1 MAETVR
7 IEIPIEVTDG
17 TEPEL
22 SNITDNLEN
31 MEKAAKNAKS
41 SVEKAGKEVSKF
53 DKSSNKMQK
62 SLSSW
67 AKQKYQLLLEAKD
80 KVSPILDKLKTG
92 LKTIGG
98 KTWNVTMKAIDLAT
112 SPIRGI
118 INLLKN
124 PVFQVGAVLGVSIS
138 LKDTVDTYADF
149 ESTMSRVKALA
160 NANNQEME
168 ALTAKAKEMGAQ
180 TKFSGTESA
189 EAFTYMAQAG
199 WQVQDMIDGIG
210 GIMSLAAADGL
221 DLASTTD
228 IVSNALTAFGMTA
241 KDTAEFADVLAVASS
256 ATNTNVS
263 DLGEAFKYIAPVA
276 GAMGY
281 SIQDASVALGLMSN
295 NAVKGSM
302 AGTALKTALANMAA
316 PTDNMAAAM
325 KKYGISLTDSEGN
338 MKTLKGVM
346 DNLRSS
352 LGGLSETE
360 QTAAASTI
368 FGKEAMAGMLA
379 IINTSEEDYKKL
391 TEAINDSQGAADR
404 MAGTMQDNLKGS
416 LEQLGGAIETVQLSW
431 GERLKP
437 YIIALSDMLQ
447 ENMPAIEE
455 FGLKVFDAIDKKI
468 AETKD
473 KIEEFTNTE
482 EWANA
487 DVFGKIGIA
496 WDELIAQPFSEWWD
510 TKGHDFFIGKA
521 GSLGRGLGTALSGG
535 ILTLLGI
542 DAGGIYD
549 EGENIGSA
557 FAKGFAEGFDTK
569 VIMSKLSE
577 AIKGIFS
584 NAAKILPG
592 GEEADLSSWLSA
604 ALIAKVASPLISG
617 GINVAKLGKTVFG
630 SGEGGLGL
638 GSAIIGSAAKGTG
651 LKGLGATM
659 GMTGLKLGSGAA
671 SGAGLIAA
679 GTAATAGGIVG
690 GATLISGGVDL
701 YKGFT
706 SKDQEEAAAYKES
719 GAWKVGGVAAGAAA
733 GAAIGS
739 VVPVLGTAVGALI
752 GAGVGGI
759 AGWIKGDS
767 AKKEYEENLK
777 AAQEEAEALA
787 LAEEQAKYE
796 SQELKDALAD
806 TSMTAEEFGQLFQKA
821 VGTNLKDH
829 FGDIKLSMQEI
840 QDIAKQMTFGENIEA
855 VTKFADASEQTEQA
869 YSNMESAISNM
880 DKLNWKASLGLEFDD
895 TDIQEYVN
903 GIDALIQNAAD
914 YVESKHY
921 EAKAAIDLLIEPD
934 SDVDMTS
941 GLNAAYAG
949 LQEQIDSLGSQ
960 LTAKVNVALE
970 DGVITLDEQAEI
982 TNLQNQITEIT
993 QKVADIQTE
1002 AEFKALKIKYS
1013 GAALDADSFAE
1024 LQAELQEQVESAT
1037 SSYDE
1042 SLKVGIANLEL
1053 QLDEGAITQEQYD
1066 EQLQALADGYEAKI
1080 SDMSVTVENFQL
1092 EAIAEAYSEELDG
1105 ILPELSGTTAEK
1117 LQQALHDAM
1126 ASGVDVTAW
1135 DTETASQ
1142 WLGLESL
1149 SMETQ
1154 AAITEMMSGVAETIP
1169 QSMQEQITAAFSSVD
1184 MSSAYSGID
1193 FVGPFSNEY
1202 YEQMAAADLS
1212 GAYAPLVE
1220 NISTGLPS
1228 QIAAI
1233 DYSGIGTAVGSG
1245 VGSSIQNTDM
1255 GPINSAISSL
1265 KGNTGTAIDTA
1276 FAPGFNTT
1284 TPVTITANY
1293 KLANP
1298 SATISFSGGGSG
1310 TATVSAS
1317 IASNA
1322 EGDIIDSPILSWVG
1336 EDGPEAIIPL
1346 GGKRRSRGLS
1356 LWEKAGEL
1364 LGVRKYAD
1372 GGLIGNPRYSPNPLQ
1387 NNDDLNYINETLSKA
1402 PRGNNE
1408 FSEDTTEDTPIT
1420 GDVPV
1425 KAEQDDGGRKTEVSV
1440 NVTLN
1445 PTFQINGSS
1454 GNEADIVRV
1463 FRAHMKELA
1472 DEIGGELAE
1481 RLEMVFSNMPV
1492 RGEA

>member
-7 IEIPIEVTDG
+7 IEIPIEVMDG

-67 AKQKYQLLLEAKD
+67 AKQKYQLFLEAKD

-98 KTWNVTMKAIDLAT
+98 KTWNVTMK
-112 SPIRGI
+112 
-118 INLLKN
+118 
-124 PVFQVGAVLGVSIS
+124 LGVSIS

-149 ESTMSRVKALA
+149 EATMSRVKALA

-256 ATNTNVS
+256 ATNTDVS

-316 PTDNMAAAM
+316 PTDSMAAAM

-379 IINTSEEDYKKL
+379 IINTSKEDYKKL
-391 TEAINDSQGAADR
+391 TEAIDDSRGAADR
-404 MAGTMQDNLKGS
+404 MAETMQDNLAGS

-431 GERLKP
+431 GERLEP

-447 ENMPAIEE
+447 ENMPEIEE
-455 FGLKVFDAIDKKI
+455 FGLKAFDAIDKKI
-468 AETKD
+468 DETKD
-473 KIEEFTNTE
+473 KIDEFTSTD

-487 DVFGKIGIA
+487 DIFGKIGIA

-510 TKGHDFFIGKA
+510 TKGHDFFVGKA

-535 ILTLLGI
+535 ILTLFGI

-569 VIMSKLSE
+569 TIMNKMSE

-604 ALIAKVASPLISG
+604 ALIAKIASPLING
-617 GINVAKLGKTVFG
+617 GMNTAKLGKTVFG

-638 GSAIIGSAAKGTG
+638 GSTIIGSAAKGTG

-719 GAWKVGGVAAGAAA
+719 GAWKVGGVAAGAAV

-880 DKLNWKASLGLEFDD
+880 DKLNWKASLGLEFGD
-895 TDIQEYVN
+895 TDIHEYVN
-903 GIDALIQNAAD
+903 GIDTLIQNAAD

-921 EAKAAIDLLIEPD
+921 EAKVAIDLLIEPD

-960 LTAKVNVALE
+960 LTVKVNVALE

-993 QKVADIQTE
+993 QKVADIKTE

-1024 LQAELQEQVESAT
+1024 LQAELQKQVESAT

-1042 SLKVGIANLEL
+1042 ALKVGIASLEL
-1053 QLDEGAITQEQYD
+1053 QLDEGAISQEQYD
-1066 EQLQALADGYEAKI
+1066 EQLQALADGYDAKI

-1092 EAIAEAYSEELDG
+1092 EAIAEAYSKELDG

-1117 LQQALHDAM
+1117 LQQALHEAM
-1126 ASGVDVTAW
+1126 ASGADVTAW

-1142 WLGLESL
+1142 WLGLDSL

-1154 AAITEMMSGVAETIP
+1154 AAITEMMSSVAKAIP
-1169 QSMQEQITAAFSSVD
+1169 QSVQEQITAAFSSVD
-1184 MSSAYSGID
+1184 MSST
-1193 FVGPFSNEY
+1193 
-1202 YEQMAAADLS
+1202 
-1212 GAYAPLVE
+1212 YAPLVE

-1233 DYSGIGTAVGSG
+1233 DYSGIGTVVGSG
-1245 VGSSIQNTDM
+1245 VGSSIRNTDM
-1255 GPINSAISSL
+1255 DPINSAITTL

-1284 TPVTITANY
+1284 TPVTITADY

-1298 SATISFSGGGSG
+1298 SATISFSGGGAG
-1310 TATVSAS
+1310 TAMVNAS

-1346 GGKRRSRGLS
+1346 SGKRRSRGLS

-1364 LGVRKYAD
+1364 LGVRKYAE
-1372 GGLIGNPRYSPNPLQ
+1372 GGLIGNPRHSQNPLQ
-1387 NNDDLNYINETLSKA
+1387 NNDDLNYINKTLSKA

-1420 GDVPV
+1420 GEVPV
-1425 KAEQDDGGRKTEVSV
+1425 KAEQDDGGKKTEVFV
-1440 NVTLN
+1440 NVSLK
-1445 PTFQINGSS
+1445 PTFQINGSN